1 VTCRH
6 LAAALFAALLA
17 CAVAPGAAAQPPVN
31 VTLEPVD
38 TARPVESETAESEKT
53 ESEKTV
59 ARVAAQAREQVADG
73 KPEVADALFRT
84 ARLELAA
91 APAAVRADLA
101 LRHGDLLA
109 SQVQDAGSVEVG
121 EALAAYRQA
130 IDLGTPRQQA
140 VARNNIGVLQLS
152 VGPPDAAVRAFASVG
167 LAAVP
172 AAERHLYR
180 YNLGRALEAANRP
193 AEAVDRYVDAVRLDP
208 SYAPASRHA
217 VDLLVSSEGDAG
229 VRQAATLAG
238 LLLDG
243 AQYGRLADT
252 LRPLMARW
260 PRPELLAPWVAALAA
275 EPPTCERWSGDLR
288 AAAPGRGA
296 AVLAPWFAELDH
308 ALCGSPRLPA
318 TGDPAHLDEA
328 FDGLY
333 THWRRRHD
341 TAAALATL
349 LVALGDRDRRAGD
362 AETALARYF
371 FAWRLQPSSAL
382 ATERCAV
389 VVALNPERPP
399 AGGDA
404 VLRAL
409 LEALHPGWPAESWDG
424 DWQQVV
430 RTRLMLAAGL
440 RARGGDAAREEE
452 LRQLSEA
459 AATESRRGGEVTPSA
474 GLHLQLAPLVPPAGA
489 ADEVLRSAEILL
501 DQGDVARAAAVLEP
515 GGCPRCPSPL
525 PFDSR
530 RLAALHERIAAAWVA
545 EGTPRLEGGAPL
557 AAAGKALCVCGS
569 FPRPE
574 QAYALRLDGRPLPE
588 TAIERR
594 PGGVSIDLPAGLAPG
609 RHVVS
614 GDPAVGYAPGGGWSF
629 DAVHVDGG
637 LAGGGVLVP
646 GSSDELV
653 LTVEGTTTPVTLEIR
668 NRSPEVVR
676 LEGGDAQRAATSGGR
691 DNTLRR
697 RVRALAEPGQNDF
710 RFSCNPVLPP
720 CICDAGGAGAES
732 PRSIE

>member
-1 VTCRH
+1 MRRPARRRGAASGRRHPGACRH
-6 LAAALFAALLA
+6 
-17 CAVAPGAAAQPPVN
+17 GAAG
-31 VTLEPVD
+31 
-38 TARPVESETAESEKT
+38 ESETAESET
-53 ESEKTV
+53 AESEKTV
-59 ARVAAQAREQVADG
+59 ARVAAEAREQVAAG
-73 KPEVADALFRT
+73 KPEVADELFRT

-101 LRHGDLLA
+101 LRHGDLLTT
-109 SQVQDAGSVEVG
+109 QVQDAGSVEVG

-130 IDLGTPRQQA
+130 IDLGTPRQEA
-140 VARNNIGVLQLS
+140 VARNNIGVLQLM
-152 VGPPDAAVRAFASVG
+152 VGPPDAAVRAFESVD

-208 SYAPASRHA
+208 SYTPASRHA
-217 VDLLVSSEGDAG
+217 VDLLVASEGDAG

-243 AQYGRLADT
+243 AQYGRLADA

-275 EPPTCERWSGDLR
+275 EPPTCERWSGGLR

-296 AVLAPWFAELDH
+296 AVLAPWFAELDD
-308 ALCGSPRLPA
+308 ALCRSPRLPA
-318 TGDPAHLDEA
+318 TGDPARLEEA
-328 FDGLY
+328 VDGLY
-333 THWRRRHD
+333 PHWRRRHD

-371 FAWRLQPSSAL
+371 LAWRLQPESAL

-389 VVALNPERPP
+389 VVALDPERPP

-409 LEALHPGWPAESWDG
+409 LDALHPGWPAESWDG

-440 RARGGDAAREEE
+440 RARGGDAARGEE

-474 GLHLQLAPLVPPAGA
+474 GLHLQLAPLRPPAAA

-501 DQGDVARAAAVLEP
+501 DQGDVARAAAVIEP

-525 PFDSR
+525 PFDSG
-530 RLAALHERIAAAWVA
+530 RLAALRERIAAAWVA
-545 EGTPRLEGGAPL
+545 GGTPRLEGGAPL
-557 AAAGKALCVCGS
+557 ATAGRPMCVCGS

-574 QAYALRLDGRPLPE
+574 QAYALRLDGTAAAGEGDPPPGRHRVDGPPRRPGAGAARP
-588 TAIERR
+588 ERR
-594 PGGVSIDLPAGLAPG
+594 PRRRLRGRRAAGPSTPSTSTAAS
-609 RHVVS
+609 R
-614 GDPAVGYAPGGGWSF
+614 
-629 DAVHVDGG
+629 
-637 LAGGGVLVP
+637 GGGV
-646 GSSDELV
+646 V
-653 LTVEGTTTPVTLEIR
+653 LKAAGT
-668 NRSPEVVR
+668 SW
-676 LEGGDAQRAATSGGR
+676 
-691 DNTLRR
+691 
-697 RVRALAEPGQNDF
+697 
-710 RFSCNPVLPP
+710 C
-720 CICDAGGAGAES
+720 
-732 PRSIE
+732 